1 MKAIVVGERTALN
14 QRLAHLL
21 ERNNFQVTDATPEDD
36 VVALLAENPY
46 DLMLLVAMGDDTFAL
61 DLVSACKDV
70 RPALHVYVIA
80 ETGELTQ
87 VVPRL
92 QPVLGRRIGVND
104 LPGMLREEIAR
115 SDVDREHFR
124 SEWLRYAEDVM
135 REVGE
140 ASTVRE
146 AAQKV
151 VAFLEAVLELDA
163 AAIAL
168 DIEPNKPPSVVA
180 KSGDNT
186 GPATKI
192 LDRET
197 ETYQWITEN
206 ETALLIR
213 RGRSP
218 MAGIQREIVK
228 FSLGPCAF
236 VPIMASGRFAGVL
249 VCSRDP
255 GMDPLQ
261 DSAFHL
267 MRIAANAMTLRLGT
281 DLSVATDDLQHMLQ
295 QEREYR
301 QSLENTVSESGEV
314 PRRLAREV
322 ATLAEMRQGQRMA
335 QGETI
340 ARLSVVV
347 IEQLN
352 LPVPE
357 SLQEAIYLRDIG
369 LLSMPDL
376 AMAGSQTA
384 STFPSETKSEL
395 ARTSFEV
402 LSRVRMPSN
411 VLEVARHHYENY
423 DGTGVP
429 EGLAGEQIPALA
441 RVVRVVEDYVNMTVS
456 GDGGEGPVPSPV
468 ALGSITRDA
477 GRLYD
482 PNVADTF
489 VRIVRAEGVS
499 PEQETLSLIA
509 HELRTP
515 LTFLAGFSE
524 LLAARGDLSG
534 QAKEMASELQKQTE
548 QMVTL
553 TERLLELSRL
563 QSGRMSLT
571 WSWIDLNQLIQ
582 DQITKAGE
590 LSSAHRVRTEGNT
603 IPIRI
608 RADATRA
615 AQALSNLIT
624 NAIKYSPAG
633 GEVVVRV
640 SGESGRRDRQR
651 FGPGCGDRTGQT
663 GAPVRALLPGPGRS
677 DTKRRGSRA
686 RTCAHPHD
694 RRSARR
700 QDLGRERAGAGQR
713 LQRVHPQTG
722 LWH

>member
-1 MKAIVVGERTALN
+1 
-14 QRLAHLL
+14 
-21 ERNNFQVTDATPEDD
+21 
-36 VVALLAENPY
+36 
-46 DLMLLVAMGDDTFAL
+46 
-61 DLVSACKDV
+61 
-70 RPALHVYVIA
+70 
-80 ETGELTQ
+80 
-87 VVPRL
+87 
-92 QPVLGRRIGVND
+92 
-104 LPGMLREEIAR
+104 
-115 SDVDREHFR
+115 
-124 SEWLRYAEDVM
+124 
-135 REVGE
+135 
-140 ASTVRE
+140 
-146 AAQKV
+146 
-151 VAFLEAVLELDA
+151 
-163 AAIAL
+163 
-168 DIEPNKPPSVVA
+168 
-180 KSGDNT
+180 
-186 GPATKI
+186 
-192 LDRET
+192 
-197 ETYQWITEN
+197 
-206 ETALLIR
+206 
-213 RGRSP
+213 
-218 MAGIQREIVK
+218 
-228 FSLGPCAF
+228 
-236 VPIMASGRFAGVL
+236 
-249 VCSRDP
+249 
-255 GMDPLQ
+255 MDPLQ

-267 MRIAANAMTLRLGT
+267 MRVAANAMTLRLGT
-281 DLSVATDDLQHMLQ
+281 DLSVATDDLQHILQ

-301 QSLENTVSESGEV
+301 QSQENVVSESGEV

-340 ARLSVVV
+340 ARLAVVV
-347 IEQLN
+347 LEHLN
-352 LPVPE
+352 LPVTE

-376 AMAGSQTA
+376 ATVGSQSA
-384 STFPSETKSEL
+384 SSFPTETKSEL

-429 EGLAGEQIPALA
+429 EGLAGEDIPILA

-456 GDGGEGPVPSPV
+456 GVGGEGAVPSPV

-515 LTFLAGFSE
+515 LTFPAGFSE

-534 QAKEMASELQKQTE
+534 QAKEMATELQKQTE

-571 WSWIDLNQLIQ
+571 WTWIDLNQLIQ
-582 DQITKAGE
+582 DQITKASE
-590 LSSAHRVRTEGNT
+590 LSSAHRIRTEENT

-640 SGESGRRDRQR
+640 QESPEDVIVSVSDQGVGIAQDKLERLFEPFYRVQDVATRSVE
-651 FGPGCGDRTGQT
+651 GLGLGLALT
-663 GAPVRALLPGPGRS
+663 RAIVEAHGGKIWAESEPGR
-677 DTKRRGSRA
+677 GSA
-686 RTCAHPHD
+686 FSISIPKQDSGIERTA
-694 RRSARR
+694 S
-700 QDLGRERAGAGQR
+700 LG
-713 LQRVHPQTG
+713 
-722 LWH
+722 